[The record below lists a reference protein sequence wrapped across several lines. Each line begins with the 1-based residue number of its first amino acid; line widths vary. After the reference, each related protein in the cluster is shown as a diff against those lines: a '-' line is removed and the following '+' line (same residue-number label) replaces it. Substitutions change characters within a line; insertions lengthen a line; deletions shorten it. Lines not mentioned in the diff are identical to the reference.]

1 MLEFQR
7 LCPCQREKFMS
18 YFEDQPEKGCEYS
31 MVNLMAWGRQR
42 VHFGETHLTIFSQ
55 FDRASVYP
63 FPVGKG
69 DVKPVLDAI
78 LADARERG
86 IPCRLTSMTR
96 EECETLERLYPG
108 RFCFHADRD
117 GFDYVYPIE
126 ALATLKG
133 KRYQSKRNFVN
144 RFRQAR
150 PQCST
155 VVLTEENLSLVRDM
169 SEKWFA
175 QRQEREA
182 GGNFH
187 MEQVAMDRVLRHW
200 RELEMEG
207 IALVDGGEPIA
218 FTVGSRLSEN
228 TFDIHFEKAMDTTD
242 GSYAAINQAFAAYL
256 MAKFPEVLWL
266 NREDDMGI
274 EGLRSAKL
282 SYKPDRLVE
291 KYWARF
297 WEDDDED

>member
-1 MLEFQR
+1 
-7 LCPCQREKFMS
+7 
-18 YFEDQPEKGCEYS
+18 

-55 FDRASVYP
+55 FDRVSVYP

-69 DVKPVLDAI
+69 DVKPVLDVI

-117 GFDYVYPIE
+117 GFDYVYSIE
-126 ALATLKG
+126 ALATLRG

-144 RFRQAR
+144 RFRQLR
-150 PQCST
+150 PNCQT

-256 MAKFPEVLWL
+256 MEKFPEVRWL

>member
-7 LCPCQREKFMS
+7 LCPCHREKFMS

-55 FDRASVYP
+55 FDRVSVYP

-69 DVKPVLDAI
+69 DVKPVLDAV

-86 IPCRLTSMTR
+86 IPCRLTSMTK

-150 PQCST
+150 PQCRT

-169 SEKWFA
+169 SEKWFT

-228 TFDIHFEKAMDTTD
+228 TFDIHFEKAVDTTD

-256 MAKFPEVLWL
+256 MEKFPEVRWL

-274 EGLRSAKL
+274 EGLRNAKL